1 MKDEERGCAGKRWPT
16 LRLLRSSTFFLDG
29 ENKPTCRGGRSMKTL
44 FYALG
49 GRIELLPDGI
59 PSGSA

>member
-29 ENKPTCRGGRSMKTL
+29 ENKPTCRGG
-44 FYALG
+44 
-49 GRIELLPDGI
+49 
-59 PSGSA
+59 